1 MIEEDEIELY
11 APDLVS
17 CLIGGGKTIL
27 IERSEMKELVNSGK
41 AITGNQMNILANMGD
56 DKEILDAQYNKFL
69 KENARITNIL

>member
-1 MIEEDEIELY
+1 MEEDEIELY

-17 CLIGGGKTIL
+17 CMIEGGKTIL

-41 AITGNQMNILANMGD
+41 AITGIQMNILANMGD

-69 KENARITNIL
+69 KENARIANIL

>member
-1 MIEEDEIELY
+1 MEEDEIELY

-17 CLIGGGKTIL
+17 CMIEGGKTL
-27 IERSEMKELVNSGK
+27 FIERSEMKKLVNLGK
-41 AITGNQMNILANMGD
+41 AITGIQMNILANMGD